1 MAIFFCRGIIDRYQ
15 DSHIAHQGADVPT
28 VDVVERVQ
36 FYVRTLY
43 ITFLFCICVTERP
56 KPHISTSQK
65 EMFVLPKSSFKN

>member
-15 DSHIAHQGADVPT
+15 DSHIAHQGADDPT

-43 ITFLFCICVTERP
+43 ITFLVCICATE
-56 KPHISTSQK
+56 I
-65 EMFVLPKSSFKN
+65 